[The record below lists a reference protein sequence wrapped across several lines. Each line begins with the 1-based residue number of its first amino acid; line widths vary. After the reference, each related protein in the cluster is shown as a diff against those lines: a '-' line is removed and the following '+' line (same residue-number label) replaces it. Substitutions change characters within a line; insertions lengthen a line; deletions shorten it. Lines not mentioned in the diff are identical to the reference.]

1 VSVVE
6 DICDR
11 IPNRA
16 PRCHE
21 MIAENIGVWI
31 QTGQS
36 AQFGQF
42 RTLDAT
48 SYIVNN
54 RPATQGGRA
63 IKATCRS
70 DRRHGDR

>member
-1 VSVVE
+1 MSVVE

-36 AQFGQF
+36 AQFGHF
-42 RTLDAT
+42 ETFDST
-48 SYIVNN
+48 
-54 RPATQGGRA
+54 G
-63 IKATCRS
+63 
-70 DRRHGDR
+70 